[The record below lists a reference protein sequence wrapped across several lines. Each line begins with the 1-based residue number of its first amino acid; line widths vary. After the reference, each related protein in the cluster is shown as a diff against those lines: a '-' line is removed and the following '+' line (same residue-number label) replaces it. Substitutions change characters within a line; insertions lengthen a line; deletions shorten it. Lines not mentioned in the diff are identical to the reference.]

1 MPCRRAA
8 LPEGGEGTR
17 AARGVPPAGRPHT
30 TMPEGHL
37 VHRHARQLADA
48 FAGTSVAASS
58 PQGRFTE
65 GAAAIDGATLTGVAA
80 HGKRLFLTFDE
91 VSRVL
96 HVHLGRQGLWL
107 WGTHDLPPRPS
118 VRLRLAAGGTT
129 ADLIAPIVCELT
141 GPDQRDAIV
150 QELGPD
156 PLRSDA
162 DPDRARAA
170 IQASR
175 RPTGALL
182 LDQSVIA
189 GLGNVLRAEILN
201 LVGVHPAIPGASV
214 TPEVFDALWT
224 CTTEV
229 MRRAEDEGRIITR
242 RPEGVAVEE
251 LDEIEGRFVYGR
263 QTCGRCGTVLEQL
276 TIGGRAIAACP
287 VCQPRPRPSA
297 GAEP

>member
-1 MPCRRAA
+1 
-8 LPEGGEGTR
+8 
-17 AARGVPPAGRPHT
+17 
-30 TMPEGHL
+30 MPEGHL

-65 GAAAIDGATLTGVAA
+65 GAAAIDGATLTGAAA
-80 HGKRLFLTFDE
+80 HGKRLFLTFDD

-107 WGTHDLPPRPS
+107 WGAHDLPPRPS

-162 DPDRARAA
+162 DAARARVA

-175 RPTGALL
+175 RPIGALL

-201 LVGVHPAIPGASV
+201 LVGVHPAIPGSSV

-224 CTTEV
+224 SATEV
-229 MRRAEDEGRIITR
+229 MRRAEDEGRMHHAPAR
-242 RPEGVAVEE
+242 RRRGRGARRDRRTLRLRAPDVRSMRNGSRTAHDRRTVDRRLSGVPTASTAERRSRAVN
-251 LDEIEGRFVYGR
+251 G
-263 QTCGRCGTVLEQL
+263 
-276 TIGGRAIAACP
+276 P
-287 VCQPRPRPSA
+287 VGPPWAP
-297 GAEP
+297 